1 MLELF
6 QRMARMKK
14 LQCRL
19 SALIRIP
26 LFKVGP
32 GPKGK
37 NYQLACVLYFMF
49 GIGIR
54 RCIEVIKEVREV
66 PIEVRR
72 GCRVRK
78 KSQMEKNSVSSS

>member
-49 GIGIR
+49 GKGMGIIGLL
-54 RCIEVIKEVREV
+54 
-66 PIEVRR
+66 
-72 GCRVRK
+72 
-78 KSQMEKNSVSSS
+78 